1 MPTAYHHLTHHE
13 RDLLAVLRSQGQSL
27 RRIARVLGRDP
38 GTVSRELRRN
48 APPVHTGYY
57 LAHKAH
63 TRSEERNRCS
73 RTHRRLKHARIRRA
87 VADRLSRGWSPELI
101 AGWLQR
107 RHPERAISHEA
118 IYQWVYAEAR
128 DLIPCLV
135 RAHRTRKHR
144 GYSRR
149 HRTTHIPGRVS
160 IRQRPASV
168 LARRRIGHWE
178 TDTAVSRCSPHAL
191 QVTVER
197 KTRYTRLAQ
206 LPRKGAREMST
217 ALTRRLSRYSQ
228 GLRRSITYDNGSEN
242 TEHRH
247 TNQVLGTRSYF
258 CEPFHSWE
266 RGTVE
271 NTIGLVR
278 RFFPKK
284 TNFATISKNRLKEQ
298 DSSRRAMAEQPAEEV
313 PRISNPSGGLQDR
326 GCCTY
331 WLNPGLQLLE
341 SLRESSGGRK

>member
-1 MPTAYHHLTHHE
+1 MPTTYTHLTSHE

-27 RRIARVLGRDP
+27 RRMATVLARNPSTL
-38 GTVSRELRRN
+38 SRELTRN

-63 TRSEERNRCS
+63 QRSEDRNRLS
-73 RTHRRLKHARIRRA
+73 RSHRRLKHDVIRRY
-87 VADRLSRGWSPELI
+87 VARRLHRGWSPELI

-107 RHPERAISHEA
+107 HQPERAISHEA

-128 DLIPCLV
+128 HLIPCLV
-135 RAHRTRKHR
+135 RAHRTRKRR

-149 HRTTHIPGRVS
+149 HQKTHIPGRVS

-178 TDTAVSRCSPHAL
+178 TDTAVSRQSLHAL

-206 LPRKGAREMST
+206 LPRKGAREMSV
-217 ALTRRLSRYSQ
+217 ALTRRLSRYPK
-228 GLRRSITYDNGSEN
+228 GLRRSLTYDNGSEN
-242 TEHRH
+242 TEHRR

-278 RFFPKK
+278 RFFPK
-284 TNFATISKNRLKEQ
+284 TTDFATISKNRIQAVERWLNYRPRKCLGFQ
-298 DSSRRAMAEQPAEEV
+298 TPAEV
-313 PRISNPSGGLQDR
+313 FKAAGVALTG
-326 GCCTY
+326 
-331 WLNPGLQLLE
+331 
-341 SLRESSGGRK
+341 